1 MKLSVLVY
9 LTIVYKVQQF
19 KNCITICF
27 KMVALKLRKFL
38 EHFIEF
44 PITNDYTLYQ
54 LALRSLHRPL
64 VFLILQSQKR
74 APPTNF
80 IFGLYVL
87 YYNL

>member
-64 VFLILQSQKR
+64 VFFNIAITEKSATYKFYIW
-74 APPTNF
+74 F
-80 IFGLYVL
+80 IRSVL
-87 YYNL
+87 